1 MELLILLAIP
11 VLVAVALLR
20 RRKNRAGRE
29 PTPVMGNEGS
39 RKADI

>member
-20 RRKNRAGRE
+20 RRRARAGRE
-29 PTPVMGNEGS
+29 PAQAMGNEGS